1 MITGYRQTSDFG
13 AIEPVRNGAHTGID
27 LAMQVGTPLRSVVD
41 GWVSKVWA
49 GNGSLGKGVTI
60 KGVDGREYIYG
71 HMDSVALKVG
81 EAVKFGSQIGESG
94 NTGNSTGAHL
104 HFAVRENGQYIDP
117 SRYKETLDSFAP
129 ARSYEGIADTRA
141 SMDSCAQPDDL
152 SWYDVEGK
160 MQAVIDAKACETK
173 LELIGWLKGLGETVA
188 DLSYTVALI
197 GGGILIV
204 LRIAGMTRATKYF
217 GVLQVT
223 HLMIRFLLGGGMR

>member
-1 MITGYRQTSDFG
+1 MATYKVTSEFG

-41 GWVSKVWA
+41 GWITKVWK
-49 GNGSLGKGVTI
+49 GDGTLGKGVTI

-71 HMDSVALKVG
+71 HMDNVAGKVG
-81 EAVKFGSQIGESG
+81 DAVRHGSLIGESG

-104 HFAVRENGQYIDP
+104 HFAVREKGEYVDP
-117 SRYKETLDSFAP
+117 SAYKQTLDALGG
-129 ARSYEGIADTRA
+129 EGLSNTRA
-141 SMDSCAQPDDL
+141 SMDACLPSEDV
-152 SWYDVEGK
+152 SWYNVGGR
-160 MQAVIDAKACETK
+160 MQSAFDTEVCETK
-173 LELIGWLKGLGETVA
+173 REIMNYLQATVETIA

-217 GVLQVT
+217 GVLMVS
-223 HLMIRFLLGGGMR
+223 HILIRALMGGAVSR